1 MLSSLLKI
9 EQYLKCD
16 ICLSTLR
23 QTRIVAECGHRFC
36 FDCISEKLIVI
47 PTCPTC
53 GLPAEELLK
62 DPMHDNL
69 VSYVSKLKTALL
81 NHTLTPLEESL
92 KRDLFDTQES
102 GDLEDEYRDLP
113 ATKKFK
119 PAEEEEER
127 VRPAR
132 KKPQPIYVQMSDDED
147 MPDAVPSIV
156 GAPYVPP
163 PSQPSV
169 ETIQATSPSAAES
182 DQVAVTP
189 PPAPQDPEET
199 KTTGETW
206 QCPECEFQN
215 QACVQTCGVCK
226 NFKNRQVQV
235 VVTPSKRKGR
245 STRGVQDNSVVPTI
259 EPSTMADRS
268 LDSATL
274 AAAAGSSNEND
285 KEVHIIFTGVTE
297 KEMGLM
303 EEQLKHVAESK
314 LHIHVGTELK
324 DMEKTTHVIASVD
337 KKKQCHRTL
346 KYLDGVVTG
355 KWIVTPQWL
364 LDSLKAKRWLGE
376 IGYEV
381 QGDAKSGITHAP
393 EKARKRRNPL
403 FQGMNFYF
411 AGEFSETH
419 NKKDLSRLLRDGG
432 GNVESRKPAASEDPA
447 KQAIV
452 IYSKQITR
460 KKLHWI
466 EKGYQVR
473 DPIWIINCIS
483 HFELK

>member
-9 EQYLKCD
+9 ERYLKCD
-16 ICLSTLR
+16 IC
-23 QTRIVAECGHRFC
+23 
-36 FDCISEKLIVI
+36 DCISEKLIVI

-92 KRDLFDTQES
+92 KRDLSDTQDS

-119 PAEEEEER
+119 PAEEGEER

-147 MPDAVPSIV
+147 IPDAVPSIV

-163 PSQPSV
+163 PSQPS
-169 ETIQATSPSAAES
+169 E
-182 DQVAVTP
+182 
-189 PPAPQDPEET
+189 
-199 KTTGETW
+199 TTGETW

-226 NFKNRQVQV
+226 NFKNRHVQV

-245 STRGVQDNSVVPTI
+245 STRGLQDNSVVPTI

-364 LDSLKAKRWLGE
+364 LDSMKAKRWLGE
-376 IGYEV
+376 IGYEI

-432 GNVESRKPAASEDPA
+432 GNVESRKPAASEDPT

-460 KKLHWI
+460 KKLHWL